1 MNQSLSDQAYQLI
14 RRDILT
20 CALEPGLMVAQAQLV
35 ETYNLSTTP
44 VREALKRLEQEGY
57 VQSLPRFGYLI
68 TPVTVEDIENIY
80 ELRLLLEKP
89 AIRLAAQR
97 ASDAQLAQIQR
108 DAQFTYRYKDTQ
120 SYLEFLQAN
129 IAFHTQLAMTS
140 GNRRLG
146 ENIARLLEDM
156 TRIFHLG
163 LDLRDSAE
171 EMKNEHTA
179 LAGALAARNADLAEQ
194 IMEDQIRRSQQRV
207 LEMLNQRSNIRTQTT
222 LSKLDIQ
229 SKGVF

>member
-89 AIRLAAQR
+89 AIRLATQR
-97 ASDAQLAQIQR
+97 ASDEQIAQIQQS
-108 DAQFTYRYKDTQ
+108 AKFTYRYKDTQ
-120 SYLEFLQAN
+120 SYLDFLQAN

-229 SKGVF
+229 SKGAF